1 MGSYGKRQGVR
12 VTSQPVQVISRT
24 LYKLPFVRGPSPSH
38 KNGYKMERTPGQ
50 LLSLTSHLFFNN
62 GPSPFIEGHLL
73 KTPEIQRDHPPF
85 RDKSFQMDMSNDL
98 IVGLSP
104 PNSAD
109 ASISKIF
116 KFAELDSDF
125 G

>member
-1 MGSYGKRQGVR
+1 MSDLVSPA
-12 VTSQPVQVISRT
+12 V
-24 LYKLPFVRGPSPSH
+24 PSSSAANKH
-38 KNGYKMERTPGQ
+38 GYKMERTPGQ